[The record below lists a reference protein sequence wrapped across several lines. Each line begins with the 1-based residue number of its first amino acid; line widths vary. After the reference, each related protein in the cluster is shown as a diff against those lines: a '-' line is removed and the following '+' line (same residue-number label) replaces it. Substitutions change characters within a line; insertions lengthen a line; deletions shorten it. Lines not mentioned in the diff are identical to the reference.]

1 MDLNVFLNVKN
12 YFSNLIKVIINK
24 SPLDFSLENWLI
36 LIILFIS
43 IIFIFYLLIG
53 FLVNGLVSNK
63 IGVRTPVLNM
73 ENNTVLN
80 PKDLNVSF
88 QNRVDKKII
97 KEIFLPKLLPFIP
110 SQKIEEK
117 KIIYI
122 LDSELFKIDN
132 PNVDFCFFNNI
143 IDLENE
149 INNKKISKN
158 SWLYIN
164 INEEIKKDGKV
175 FNAKDLSVKLINN
188 GFKNIKLYTIN
199 SEKDELNCCSKE
211 EVLEELNSL
220 REVKYGK

>member
-12 YFSNLIKVIINK
+12 YFSNLIEVIINK

-43 IIFIFYLLIG
+43 IIFIFYLLMG
-53 FLVNGLVSNK
+53 FFVARMVSNK

-80 PKDLNVSF
+80 PKDLNIPF
-88 QNRVDKKII
+88 QNRMNKKTV

-143 IDLENE
+143 IDFENE

-164 INEEIKKDGKV
+164 INEEIKKM
-175 FNAKDLSVKLINN
+175 VKFLM
-188 GFKNIKLYTIN
+188 
-199 SEKDELNCCSKE
+199 
-211 EVLEELNSL
+211 L
-220 REVKYGK
+220 RI